1 MSSKKR
7 ILILCPSPRD
17 TAATQRLKYEQ
28 YLNKLEESGYEFT
41 ISSFQTDRFWKI
53 IYNPGRIPEKVFWT
67 WFGYLRRTW
76 DLLRSPFYS
85 GVFVNLWVTPL
96 GSPVYEYLLFLFNKK
111 VIYDIDDMLFLNNK
125 ASNKLSF
132 IQKLKG
138 IKKGN
143 SLIVGHSNTV
153 DDIVNKLCGET
164 KIPGDLPD
172 SEYDNLYIVTK
183 KGKRMKFENK
193 TYGTPTN

>member
-1 MSSKKR
+1 MPR
-7 ILILCPSPRD
+7 ILLYLAIIIFSSSCGSVKYYVVRHAEKETASAGTTMSTPNDPPLSAAGRVRAIELKEALRD
-17 TAATQRLKYEQ
+17 KGITYIFSTNTIR
-28 YLNKLEESGYEFT
+28 T
-41 ISSFQTDRFWKI
+41 ISTAHPLDELRGVTKI
-53 IYNPGRIPEKVFWT
+53 ETYNTRDS
-67 WFGYLRRTW
+67 L
-76 DLLRSPFYS
+76 DQL
-85 GVFVNLWVTPL
+85 
-96 GSPVYEYLLFLFNKK
+96 
-111 VIYDIDDMLFLNNK
+111 
-125 ASNKLSF
+125 

-172 SEYDNLYIVTK
+172 SEYDNLYIITK
-183 KGKRMKFENK
+183 KGNRMKFENK